1 MPRRLAA
8 PLAALACV
16 ASLAGC
22 GGGGAEPERRAEPPK
37 IPSGLANE
45 LAERSDAV
53 AAKLEAGDTCGA
65 AVEADVLEDRV
76 EALIAA
82 GDIPQRYRAELRSEA
97 VWLQDKV
104 NCPDPPAPPAPEEDE
119 DDEGDD
125 KGKDKEEDKGKGKD
139 EGDGD
144 GEGDGEGDGSGT
156 LTVETGVTLGDG
168 G

>member
-1 MPRRLAA
+1 MAGRLAA
-8 PLAALACV
+8 ALAALACV
-16 ASLAGC
+16 AGLVGC
-22 GGGGAEPERRAEPPK
+22 GGGEAEPERTTEPPK
-37 IPSGLANE
+37 IPSALANE
-45 LAERSDAV
+45 LADRSDAV

-65 AVEADVLEDRV
+65 AVEADALEDRV

-82 GDIPQRYRAELRSEA
+82 GEIPQRYRAELRSEA

-125 KGKDKEEDKGKGKD
+125 DKGKDKDDKGKGKG
-139 EGDGD
+139 E
-144 GEGDGEGDGSGT
+144 GEGDGEDSVT
-156 LTVETGVTLGDG
+156 LTVETGVTLEDG